1 MYGVIFLAVTA
12 AVSQD
17 CFYDQIKAKQIILG
31 LPKVESESLSKVLFS
46 AQIRFYDTKTL
57 PMAYQDFRG
66 SLRGIHSPTYN
77 ISANRSEPHGNGN
90 KEFPWGKPAGTH
102 RSDGVTTIKFMSLPK
117 LNGITVPIAYEYVAN
132 DGYNW
137 VYPRGT
143 VFGEILYLNGDCFEI
158 RTRTKGKETW
168 IPDTLRPYNSATD
181 LREQIVIN
189 FPDYKKDDELL
200 RLYIGADLINK
211 DVMILEDSQ
220 PNRRIFSSK
229 TQRITLPSIAREK
242 AVSLLR
248 SRPFRSAIGTSWT
261 GKSDGPPTVTIEEGY
276 GIVPVKYDADFIEVT
291 SKSCARCHDSTNKH
305 VDTFDF
311 ARDWYGKIRGS
322 DGIFSFHIFDKDCIS
337 YNGIGAG
344 VRINSY
350 LEDNG
355 FILEKSKVV
364 ESGLYF
370 DVNGR

>member
-17 CFYDQIKAKQIILG
+17 CFYDQAKAKQIILG
-31 LPKVESESLSKVLFS
+31 LPKVKSESLSKVLFS
-46 AQIRFYDTKTL
+46 DQIRFYDTETL

-66 SLRGIHSPTYN
+66 SLRGIHSPSYN

-102 RSDGVTTIKFMSLPK
+102 RTEGVTTIKFMSLPMLEGNK
-117 LNGITVPIAYEYVAN
+117 VPIAYEYIAN

-158 RTRTKGKETW
+158 RTRTKSKETW
-168 IPDTLRPYNSATD
+168 VIDTLRPYNSAAE
-181 LREQIVIN
+181 LREQIVTN
-189 FPDYKKDDELL
+189 FPDYKNDDELR

-220 PNRRIFSSK
+220 PNKRIFSSK
-229 TQRITLPSIAREK
+229 TQRIILPSISRET
-242 AVSLLR
+242 AISLLK
-248 SRPFRSAIGTSWT
+248 SRPFRSAVGTSWD
-261 GKSDGPPTVTIEEGY
+261 GKADGPTTVTVEEGY
-276 GIVPVKYDADFIEVT
+276 GIVPAKYDADFIEVT
-291 SKSCARCHDSTNKH
+291 SKSCARCHDSTNQH

-322 DGIFSFHIFDKDCIS
+322 DGIFSFHIFDKNCIS

-344 VRINSY
+344 VTINSD
-350 LEDNG
+350 LEEKG
-355 FILEKSKVV
+355 YIIRKSKVIKD
-364 ESGLYF
+364 ELYF
-370 DVNGR
+370 DVNKR

>member
-12 AVSQD
+12 AISQD
-17 CFYDQIKAKQIILG
+17 FFYDQVKAKQIILG
-31 LPKVESESLSKVLFS
+31 LPKVESESLSKILFS
-46 AQIRFYDTKTL
+46 DQVRFYDTETL

-66 SLRGIHSPTYN
+66 SLRGIHSPFYN

-102 RSDGVTTIKFMSLPK
+102 RTDGVSTIKFMSLPTLEDK
-117 LNGITVPIAYEYVAN
+117 TVPIAYEYIVN

-158 RTRTKGKETW
+158 RTRTKSKEIW
-168 IPDTLRPYNSATD
+168 VIDTLRPYNSAIE
-181 LREQIVIN
+181 LREQIVKN
-189 FPDYKKDDELL
+189 FADYRKDDELIK
-200 RLYIGADLINK
+200 LYIGADMVNK
-211 DVMILEDSQ
+211 DAMILEDSQ
-220 PNRRIFSSK
+220 PNRRVFSSK
-229 TQRITLPSIAREK
+229 IQRIILPGISKEK
-242 AVSLLR
+242 AISLLK
-248 SRPFRSAIGTSWT
+248 SRPFRSAVGASWN
-261 GKSDGPPTVTIEEGY
+261 GKSDGPTTVTVEEGF

-305 VDTFDF
+305 VGNFDF

-322 DGIFSFHIFDKDCIS
+322 DGIFSFHIFDKNCIS

-344 VRINSY
+344 VTINAF
-350 LEDNG
+350 LVDNG
-355 FILEKSKVV
+355 YIIHRSKVADDD
-364 ESGLYF
+364 LYF
-370 DVNGR
+370 DVNRR